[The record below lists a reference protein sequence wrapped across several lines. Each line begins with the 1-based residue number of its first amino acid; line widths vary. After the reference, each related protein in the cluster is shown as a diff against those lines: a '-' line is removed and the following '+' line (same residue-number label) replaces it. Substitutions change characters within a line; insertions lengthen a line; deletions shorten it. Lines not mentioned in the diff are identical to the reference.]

1 MFPKG
6 FIAALLLIFSTLG
19 VASALKDMQNFNPVI
34 WDTNQIWLDNDAAYR
49 QINIG
54 NKLKGPNDD
63 TFRVFTVQSN
73 DARLALLF
81 TDTSHTPPMK
91 WRSEI
96 VDIGVFCYY
105 GARIGDVDRD
115 GDNDF
120 VYGRYVSP
128 YYLLRARWDGAE
140 WIMDTLAPIT
150 GANLAIDIGD
160 ADNDGYADDIIYSA
174 GLTSNSRLYWAHWSG
189 SAWDTTRIWNGDGRN
204 IFGIAI
210 GNFDASNGDS
220 NEIVAA
226 TWGTVNDGGRIMRL
240 RWTGSNW
247 DTLTLWKATDNVAFS
262 RVAIGDFD
270 ASNSGKEI
278 AAANGFATESVNR
291 GAVFEIFGS
300 GAAWQHRPI
309 YIPTPPETTNA
320 RGMAVGD
327 VIDNNQ
333 GEEVVFSNSAGRGYK
348 LRAVYGSD
356 TSWSSEEIFNIGAP
370 SYCVAIGNVNKYRNL
385 NQEIGFTGDARGV
398 YEAEQKSITRDV
410 SVTSIESPTGIINL
424 GATTTPACS
433 IYNYGSTTATYSV
446 RLKIGTTYDTVA
458 LVSNHLPGTRIYIN
472 NFPDW
477 TALLPGSQ
485 VVTCSTELTDDEN
498 TTNDKI
504 TGSVFVS
511 TFDAQTM
518 AIIQPTGI
526 VNLNDT
532 VTPQAIVR
540 NNSNIAQTF
549 PVRFTITDGY
559 SDSKNVTLGPNA
571 QTTVD
576 FGLWTANALGIF
588 TTKCSTGLS
597 GDMNLTNDTIYSS
610 IFVQN
615 LDAQPILIIRPTG
628 SFILGDTV
636 TPQVTVRNNGNTTIS
651 FPVLFTISDGYTNT
665 QTVSSLAPGA
675 TTTVNFNLW
684 TAATQ
689 GNFQTRCSTGQV
701 GDRNPA
707 NDTVSGSVS
716 VNRVDAQT
724 VAIIQPTGIFYLGDT
739 ITPKT
744 MVKNN
749 GSTAQTFPVRFIITD
764 GYIDSTNVTLDPD
777 SQVTVNFALWTAN
790 TAGIFQARCSTGLVG
805 DMNHSND
812 TISDSVLVRILDVG
826 TTAILA
832 PIETINL
839 GSIITPQAKVKNFG
853 NTDVTFDVNFSID
866 GSAWSSTKTVTNLNP
881 NEERTIDFDDWT
893 AESMGTL
900 GTKCTTQLVG
910 DMQNGNDRLESSV
923 IVQSSGGT
931 QPGVWVRMA
940 DIPITLSSKKPKSG
954 SCIAGLNGKIYF
966 LKASN
971 TQDFAMFTP
980 NGGIGTW
987 TPIDTM
993 PLGTK
998 VGGDGKKP
1006 KKGASMTAYAPTK
1019 DLYVLRGNNTP
1030 GFWKFHTDSIG
1041 GDTLGWKKLANIT
1054 TGLKNPKD
1062 GSGMVVITKGSNDY
1076 IFTMK
1081 GSKTDEFYLYDI
1093 AANTW
1098 TPTPTKP
1105 GAGASGKIG
1114 YKKGSCLAYDEVNNY
1129 VYVLKGNYGDFFRYN
1144 VTNEAWTELKRYNSK
1159 LFIAR
1164 DGKKKK
1170 IGEGSGLVCCNNA
1183 VYLLKGGGTREFWKY
1198 EITADTWVQMNPA
1211 DTWDIPSGSGKK
1223 VKGGG
1228 GLIKSGEY
1236 FYVAKGANTQ
1246 EFYRHTLPSSA
1257 IVSIPSQLT
1266 SDGVMGN
1273 KPIKDELKLSIAPNP
1288 AINVTAVRYSLSV
1301 SAAVNFKLYNVT
1313 GTLVKSY
1320 TNSTP
1325 TKDGVLMI
1333 DTRSLPSGVYVL
1345 RFNSGEIKTIRKL
1358 VLEK

>member
-140 WIMDTLAPIT
+140 WIIDTLAPIT

-204 IFGIAI
+204 IFGISI

-220 NEIVAA
+220 NEIVVA
-226 TWGTVNDGGRIMRL
+226 TWGTVSDGGRVIRI

-247 DTLTLWKATDNVAFS
+247 DTLTLWKAIDNVAFN

-270 ASNSGKEI
+270 VSNPGKEI

-485 VVTCSTELTDDEN
+485 VVTCSTELTSDEN
-498 TTNDKI
+498 TPNDKM
-504 TGSVFVS
+504 TDSVFIS

-576 FGLWTANALGIF
+576 FALWTANALGIF
-588 TTKCSTGLS
+588 TTKCSTGL
-597 GDMNLTNDTIYSS
+597 
-610 IFVQN
+610 
-615 LDAQPILIIRPTG
+615 
-628 SFILGDTV
+628 
-636 TPQVTVRNNGNTTIS
+636 
-651 FPVLFTISDGYTNT
+651 
-665 QTVSSLAPGA
+665 
-675 TTTVNFNLW
+675 
-684 TAATQ
+684 
-689 GNFQTRCSTGQV
+689 V
-701 GDRNPA
+701 GDRNPV
-707 NDTVSGSVS
+707 NDTLSGSVS

-724 VAIIQPTGIFYLGDT
+724 VAIIQPTGIFNLGDT
-739 ITPKT
+739 VTPKT
-744 MVKNN
+744 TVKNN

-805 DMNHSND
+805 DMNRSND
-812 TISDSVLVRILDVG
+812 TISDSVLVRNLDVG

-853 NTDVTFDVNFSID
+853 STDATFDVNFSID
-866 GSAWSSTKTVTNLNP
+866 GSAWSSTKTITNLNP

-910 DMQNGNDRLESSV
+910 DMQNGNDRLEGSV
-923 IVQSSGGT
+923 IVQSSSGT

-940 DIPITLSSKKPKSG
+940 DIPITPSSKKPKSG
-954 SCIAGLNGKIYF
+954 SWLAGLNDKIYF

-971 TQDFAMFTP
+971 TQDFTMFTP

-987 TPIDTM
+987 TPIDTI

-1030 GFWKFHTDSIG
+1030 GFWKFHADSAPG
-1041 GDTLGWKKLANIT
+1041 ETAGWKKLANIT
-1054 TGLKNPKD
+1054 TGAKNPKD
-1062 GSGMVVITKGSNDY
+1062 ASSMVVITKGGKDY

-1093 AANTW
+1093 TPNTW
-1098 TPTPTKP
+1098 LPTPTKP
-1105 GAGASGKIG
+1105 GTGASGKIG

-1129 VYVLKGNYGDFFRYN
+1129 VYVLKGNYGDFFHYN

-1170 IGEGSGLVCCNNA
+1170 IGEGSGLVYCNNA

-1198 EITADTWVQMNPA
+1198 EITADTWVQMNPT
-1211 DTWDIPSGSGKK
+1211 DTWDIPIGSGKK

-1228 GLIKSGEY
+1228 GLIKSGDY

-1246 EFYRHTLPSSA
+1246 EFYRHTLPNSA
-1257 IVSIPSQLT
+1257 IVSIPSQPT

-1273 KPIKDELKLSIAPNP
+1273 KLIEDVLKLSIAPNP
-1288 AINVTAVRYSLSV
+1288 AINVTTVRYSLSV
-1301 SAAVNFKLYNVT
+1301 SAAVNFTLYNVI
-1313 GTLVKSY
+1313 GILVKSY

-1325 TKDGVLMI
+1325 TKEGVLMI
-1333 DTRSLPSGVYVL
+1333 DMRSLPSGVYVL
-1345 RFNSGEIKTIRKL
+1345 RFNSGKIKAIRKL
-1358 VLEK
+1358 ILEK